1 MEFHAWLASFE
12 THEQAARNAFEQ
24 LIKLRAETAYVP
36 ASQPPDSDILVLM
49 SMSDGEVY
57 PGYLDGEVW
66 RYADAMPVSILQVL
80 AWRHMPAG
88 HLEAVV

>member
-1 MEFHAWLASFE
+1 MNFHTWLAGFE
-12 THEQAARNAFEQ
+12 SHEQAARAAFDQ
-24 LIKLRAETAYVP
+24 LLKLRAEATYFP

-57 PGYLDGEVW
+57 PGYLDGQVW
-66 RYADAMPVSILQVL
+66 RYADAMPVSIVEVL

-88 HLEAVV
+88 HLATEA